1 MEGAKGRNRSRILI
15 LLLMMSRM
23 SARRGSATML
33 RWPRARAPHSTR
45 PWNQPTTC
53 PWATRSAAQRARS
66 SRSSRGTRR
75 QPARSSLRCVRASW
89 TAVASKCGPH
99 EGEALEP
106 GAALD
111 RPEEVEGRLL
121 EDRLRRGRDRLVSW
135 LEVILRATRGP
146 EQGFE
151 LGGEDAPHHG
161 LAALPGHVDAARV
174 VAEVAEV
181 ETECPVVLQADEP
194 PEGRREVGGAV
205 GGQAHHLV
213 LVAVLHE
220 AEILRDGEIEHS
232 ERMREMHATEDVE
245 TIAVARAPGGAH
257 EIAEAVDGAHGRF
270 LPRRDEE
277 GAREV
282 GGVVLDP
289 VHAGAHVPRRQPEG
303 GRGFLRGVFHAPPVG
318 GAILDETDRGAV
330 ERGVEGLLPEVGA
343 RIARDGDGF
352 DREGLDA
359 RHAEAGLDG
368 LRGKAGPVLDA
379 SEPLLGYRGDQ
390 PSIHEKRGCRV
401 SVVRADAENR
411 VHEPGFL
418 PWLRRPA
425 KF

>member
-33 RWPRARAPHSTR
+33 RWPRARAPHSMR

-75 QPARSSLRCVRASW
+75 QPARERSSFRCVRASW
-89 TAVASKCGPH
+89 PAAASK
-99 EGEALEP
+99 
-106 GAALD
+106 
-111 RPEEVEGRLL
+111 
-121 EDRLRRGRDRLVSW
+121 RGR
-135 LEVILRATRGP
+135 

-151 LGGEDAPHHG
+151 LGREDAPDHG
-161 LAALPGHVDAARV
+161 VAALPGHVDAARV

-181 ETECPVVLQADEP
+181 ETERPVVNQVDDLS
-194 PEGRREVGGAV
+194 EGGGEVGGAI

-220 AEILRDGEIEHS
+220 AEILGDGEIEHP
-232 ERMREMHATEDVE
+232 ERMREVHATEHVE
-245 TIAVARAPGGAH
+245 AIAVARAPGGAH
-257 EIAEAVDGAHGRF
+257 EIAEAVDGAHGRL

-282 GGVVLDP
+282 GGMMLDP
-289 VHAGAHVPRRQPEG
+289 VHAGAHVPRRESEG
-303 GRGFLRGVFHAPPVG
+303 GRGFLCGVLHAPPVG
-318 GAILDETDRGAV
+318 GAILDETERGTV
-330 ERGVEGLLPEVGA
+330 ERGVQRLLPEVRA
-343 RIARDGDGF
+343 RIAGDGDGG
-352 DREGLDA
+352 ELKGLDA
-359 RHAEAGLDG
+359 RHAEAGADG
-368 LRGKAGPVLDA
+368 LRGKAGPVLDS
-379 SEPLLGYRGDQ
+379 SEPLLGYRCGQ
-390 PSIHEKRGCRV
+390 PSVHEKRGRRI
-401 SVVRADAENR
+401 SVIRADAENR

-418 PWLRRPA
+418 PWLRRPTQIA
-425 KF
+425 AYAVPRLRPKLFRYL